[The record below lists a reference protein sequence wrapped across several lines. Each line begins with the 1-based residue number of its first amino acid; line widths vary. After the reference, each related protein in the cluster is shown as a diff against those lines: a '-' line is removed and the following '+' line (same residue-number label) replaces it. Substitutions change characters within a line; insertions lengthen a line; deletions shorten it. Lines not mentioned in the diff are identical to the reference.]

1 MVETRSQKSAASR
14 DVAAIHQSVPSV
26 RNVVMPKRG
35 EADGSRPT
43 SAASSA
49 KSTKSMPT
57 TVSVGHATES
67 FPMATPSPS
76 TPRRT
81 RACGRGTRSTPSTP
95 PSHRRLLPRAE
106 HSPRKAPG
114 SGGTGFEAD
123 ADADAERSID
133 SHVTQFAESLRALR
147 ELGLAGIHDF
157 GDDGFREASEEQES
171 EQMRVLLEERSRA
184 RELVRQLERDK
195 QLQADEL
202 RLMEA
207 RVVEQEMTEE
217 ELVATEREVTRARLE
232 SASLA
237 SAKEALEH
245 ELARQMDLNA
255 RWSEKLRVA
264 ESEEATLLAAA
275 EKAERA
281 LAEKE
286 AEAEA
291 LARRLTAA
299 ERELDALGVADVA
312 RALRAAGAG
321 TSAEEKKDATRAG
334 RSGEVRRSGETSR
347 VETPVSRGPRL
358 GVRLVATDATPAR
371 RERGE
376 RRTERDAAAARAGPP
391 TRRSAFFGAKKV
403 AAAAACAACA
413 AALGVGGVLPADAR
427 AAAVLAARSAIA
439 RSASEASAR
448 DASLAAPRAA
458 FARFPGDETEDIV
471 ASSRGGPRPSPHAS
485 PAASAPRSAASADVE
500 APPRAQRE
508 ADSTRLAN
516 EAVCAVG
523 AMGAVDAGSIE
534 PWTKPG
540 ASDLVTDFGPAAAA
554 ADGEANRLGAS
565 PASEPASEPGSEPAS
580 EPGSETAPIR
590 GGVSATSPRALG
602 SPQRASPAPAAET
615 AAAAAARPKRAPST
629 PPLAASALARA
640 SEEAAWEATVR
651 EGWAAWRRLGGSDRR
666 ARVKAAARRAESA
679 AAVAKEAREAC
690 AEAARRYDALLS
702 ELEATRAA
710 QEASGDAASPAAA
723 AERQRLTLASHE
735 ADAETAGSER
745 KWESLREKASRATR
759 ALETELRGIALQ

>member
-1 MVETRSQKSAASR
+1 M
-14 DVAAIHQSVPSV
+14 
-26 RNVVMPKRG
+26 
-35 EADGSRPT
+35 
-43 SAASSA
+43 
-49 KSTKSMPT
+49 
-57 TVSVGHATES
+57 
-67 FPMATPSPS
+67 
-76 TPRRT
+76 
-81 RACGRGTRSTPSTP
+81 
-95 PSHRRLLPRAE
+95 LPRAE

-312 RALRAAGAG
+312 RALSAAGAG

-334 RSGEVRRSGETSR
+334 CSGEERRSGETSR
-347 VETPVSRGPRL
+347 IETPVSRGPRL

-413 AALGVGGVLPADAR
+413 AALGVGSVLPADAR
-427 AAAVLAARSAIA
+427 AAVVLAARSAIA

-458 FARFPGDETEDIV
+458 LARFPGDHEVVWAHMSDIW
-471 ASSRGGPRPSPHAS
+471 
-485 PAASAPRSAASADVE
+485 
-500 APPRAQRE
+500 
-508 ADSTRLAN
+508 TR
-516 EAVCAVG
+516 
-523 AMGAVDAGSIE
+523 
-534 PWTKPG
+534 
-540 ASDLVTDFGPAAAA
+540 
-554 ADGEANRLGAS
+554 
-565 PASEPASEPGSEPAS
+565 
-580 EPGSETAPIR
+580 
-590 GGVSATSPRALG
+590 
-602 SPQRASPAPAAET
+602 Q
-615 AAAAAARPKRAPST
+615 
-629 PPLAASALARA
+629 
-640 SEEAAWEATVR
+640 SEELHKR
-651 EGWAAWRRLGGSDRR
+651 I
-666 ARVKAAARRAESA
+666 
-679 AAVAKEAREAC
+679 
-690 AEAARRYDALLS
+690 DAL
-702 ELEATRAA
+702 
-710 QEASGDAASPAAA
+710 DPV
-723 AERQRLTLASHE
+723 ER
-735 ADAETAGSER
+735 DG
-745 KWESLREKASRATR
+745 
-759 ALETELRGIALQ
+759 